1 MRIVFF
7 GTPEFAVASLRALLR
22 EGFQVAGVVTQP
34 DKPQGRSR
42 STLVAPPV
50 KEVARAAGLTVL
62 QPVRPVGDL
71 FLASLRRLEPDL
83 AVVVAYGHIL
93 KREVLSVPSRGMY
106 NVHASLLPR
115 YRGAAPIQHAI
126 LAGDSETGVSIMQMD
141 EGLDSGPVIHRTST
155 PILPDE
161 TAGALTVRLSELG
174 AAALIEALSLISA
187 GLARP
192 LPQDPGLA
200 TYAPKIDRDMARL
213 DWTHAAAGLARQ
225 VRAFDPSPGAWAT
238 LDGTMIKLFGP
249 SATSGIGEGTPGT
262 VLSADRQLLV
272 ACGDGALALREVQPA
287 GRNRMPASAWVRG
300 RGISPGRRLA

>member
-22 EGFQVAGVVTQP
+22 ERFQVAGVVTQP

-42 STLVAPPV
+42 SALVAPPV
-50 KEVARAAGLTVL
+50 KEVAQAAGVPVL

-93 KREVLSVPSRGMY
+93 KREVLSVPPKGMF

-126 LAGDSETGVSIMQMD
+126 LAGETETGVSIMQMD
-141 EGLDSGPVIHRTST
+141 EGLDSGPILHRAAM
-155 PILPDE
+155 PIRPGE
-161 TAGALTVRLSELG
+161 TAGALAARLAELG
-174 AAALIEALSLISA
+174 ATALIEALSLISA

-192 LPQDPGLA
+192 QPQDPGLA
-200 TYAPKIDRDMARL
+200 TYAPKIDREGARL
-213 DWTHAAAGLARQ
+213 DWTRDAESLSRQ
-225 VRAFDPSPGAWAT
+225 VRAFDPTPGAWAT
-238 LDGTMIKLFGP
+238 LDATPLKLFGP
-249 SATSGIGEGTPGT
+249 TTTTGEGTPGT
-262 VLSADRQLLV
+262 VLSADQQLV
-272 ACGDGALALREVQPA
+272 IACGESALALQEVQPA
-287 GRNRMPASAWVRG
+287 GRNRMPAQAWVRG
-300 RGISPGRRLA
+300 RGISVGQRLT